1 MSNAAKLTPTQVM
14 DIYAQKV
21 ALTAP
26 REWNSC
32 FGTRPL
38 KGHSARLSK
47 LYGVSSKT
55 IHDIWNRRSWTAE
68 TGCLWHIETKP
79 ALSYAQYIQLDTIS
93 YDAIP
98 HDAMMMK
105 PLNSDPFYDDWPY
118 WQNDHFT
125 ATENK

>member
-55 IHDIWNRRSWTAE
+55 IRDIWNRRTWAKDT
-68 TGCLWHIETKP
+68 CHLWHLEKEAKP
-79 ALSYAQYIQLDTIS
+79 SYAQLVSCYNS
-93 YDAIP
+93 IP
-98 HDAMMMK
+98 HEAMRM
-105 PLNSDPFYDDWPY
+105 PLNYCDPFHDDWPY
-118 WQNDHFT
+118 WQNDYFT